1 MTKSP
6 RIDMIGDRTM
16 VVDSIYWSNKDC
28 DGNQYTT
35 CGRCQR
41 SGFVVKVHMQTRAG
55 AGVKLL
61 EEIEYQRI
69 VLQNPQ
75 FVRCIYL
82 DAAGEWHTNNAE
94 FSAKMDSMDP
104 PVQVIMLQTQ
114 CDKRANGAGEGLM
127 YLI

>member
-1 MTKSP
+1 M
-6 RIDMIGDRTM
+6 
-16 VVDSIYWSNKDC
+16 
-28 DGNQYTT
+28 
-35 CGRCQR
+35 
-41 SGFVVKVHMQTRAG
+41 VKVHMQTRAG

-82 DAAGEWHTNNAE
+82 DAAGEWHTDNAE

-127 YLI
+127 YLIEYLCKAMMIDTRLEIERYTWCVDHAVWVICSHFSIVLYIL